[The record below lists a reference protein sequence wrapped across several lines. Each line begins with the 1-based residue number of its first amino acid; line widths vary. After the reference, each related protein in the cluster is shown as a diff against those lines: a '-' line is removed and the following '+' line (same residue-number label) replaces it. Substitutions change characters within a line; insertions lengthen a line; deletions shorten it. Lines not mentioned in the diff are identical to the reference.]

1 MTAPESVRILA
12 VLVVVLIAVA
22 LPRAA
27 SADESIEPVPESRTL
42 VLQPG
47 DNFVG
52 WIGAPI
58 AVADVFAAV
67 PKALLIYTWDA
78 DSRLYRYAIR
88 GVGGTLPRLD
98 PGMAVTIRVVGDA
111 PVEWA
116 QPVTPVTGM
125 TTLHNG
131 VNWVAWS
138 GREDWPLDEVARGI
152 GKSLV
157 RLEFGEFV
165 YEPGSPDADMAKA
178 QNESP
183 LVARGDGLR
192 VTVNRDVRWL
202 QPTGI
207 LPNVVWVGKLG
218 QKLRDEISAD
228 IRRVLDYF
236 ADELAVETDFA
247 KTTILVWHGVEAAL
261 EYQKSGQEPQFYH
274 GEPAALRARLTA
286 YGGTGGGTEWGLY
299 VAACWWSPPCP
310 QQDIVPATE
319 FMAHEWFHYL
329 QLQLA
334 GRDWYVTPQWLL
346 EGAAVWAAEG
356 LPVANGENTFSSS
369 RESYRRDVA
378 RTSAT
383 LESAE
388 QLNDPWQYF
397 LGVLAVDLLAANSDR
412 DAPIEYLRLLYPQ
425 ALEPE
430 RRWSSEPDWQAAFRG
445 AFGFDVQEFYTE
457 FERWRGEL
465 PLTGPRYDYNQGD
478 RKLQGTLHFAG
489 GTPADGFR
497 INVAAYE
504 GDVLVARERSTI
516 VGDEGTFSIDL
527 APKTEQRIWVTHDS
541 CELWLTDD
549 GLVTR
554 VQAEGRHRTLSTR
567 DLPMLQLV
575 LPKDAC
581 RWHVATSVL
590 SLRGDQRRINVG
602 HWAEDQS
609 FAWAG
614 SHPFG
619 GFSWFAPAAGRYRVM
634 VQVGG
639 CDLWLGSGDLVA
651 SRDAGKWILV
661 GDQGITLQ
669 QRIPDDLCVRR
680 ISGRLVGSDGLPIP
694 GLWISAGWSGMSG
707 TAYSDANGQ
716 FTITVPASGRYH
728 LSINENG
735 CSVVHGP
742 SGPTRDWAGAAVI
755 EVGDEDVSSVEFSYR
770 DLCSDSGSTQS

>member
-1 MTAPESVRILA
+1 METVPAIRT
-12 VLVVVLIAVA
+12 VA
-22 LPRAA
+22 
-27 SADESIEPVPESRTL
+27 
-42 VLQPG
+42 LQPG

-58 AVADVFAAV
+58 AVGDVFAAV
-67 PKALLIYTWDA
+67 PKALLIYRWDA
-78 DSRLYRYAIR
+78 NSRLYRYAIR

-98 PGMAVTIRVVGDA
+98 PGMAVTIRVVGNE

-125 TTLHNG
+125 VTLHDG

-152 GKSLV
+152 GKALV
-157 RLEFGEFV
+157 RLELGDFV
-165 YEPGSPDADMAKA
+165 YESGSADADMADP
-178 QNESP
+178 QIPFP
-183 LVARGDGLR
+183 LIARGDGLR

-207 LPNVVWVGKLG
+207 LPNVVWVGQLG
-218 QKLRDEISAD
+218 QRLRDEISAD

-247 KTTILVWHGVEAAL
+247 DTTILVWHGIEAAL
-261 EYQKSGQEPQFYH
+261 EYQKSGQEPRIRH
-274 GEPAALRARLTA
+274 DEPAVLRAHLTG
-286 YGGTGGGTEWGLY
+286 YGGTGGGTPWGLY

-310 QQDIVPATE
+310 QNQLVPPTE

-346 EGAAVWAAEG
+346 EGAAVWAGEG
-356 LPVANGENTFSSS
+356 LAVANGENTFASS

-383 LESAE
+383 LEGAE

-397 LGVLAVDLLAANSDR
+397 LGVLGVDLLAANSDR

-430 RRWSSEPDWQAAFRG
+430 RRWSSEPHWQAAFRG

-465 PLTGPRYDYNQGD
+465 PLTGPRYDYYQGD
-478 RKLQGTLHFAG
+478 RKLQGMLNFAG

-497 INVAAYE
+497 INTAAYE
-504 GDVLVARERSTI
+504 GNILAGRERNTI
-516 VGDEGTFSIDL
+516 VADDGTFSIDL
-527 APKTEQRIWVTHDS
+527 APNTEQRIWVTHDS

-575 LPKDAC
+575 LPEDAC
-581 RWHVATSVL
+581 RWHVATSIL
-590 SLRGDQRRINVG
+590 ALHGDQRRIDVG

-614 SHPFG
+614 SHPFD

-639 CDLWLGSGDLVA
+639 CALWLGSGDLVA

-661 GDQGITLQ
+661 DDQGITLQ
-669 QRIPDDLCVRR
+669 LRIPDDLCVRR

-728 LSINENG
+728 LSTGGAG

-742 SGPTRDWAGAAVI
+742 SGPTRDWAAAAVI

-770 DLCSDSGSTQS
+770 DLCSDPANTQS